1 MADKIKVIVVGGGFA
16 GIHLVRRLDSKLF
29 SVLLIDKIN
38 HHQFQPLFYQVAT
51 SQIEPSSISFPLRNV
66 FKNKRNV
73 HIRMASVIRV
83 DTGNYKL
90 FTDIGEFDYEYL
102 IIATGCKTNFFGNEK
117 IEGNALTLKS
127 TYDAITIRNH
137 ILQTF
142 EKIIS
147 AGDQERQGYLNLAIV
162 GAGPTGVEL
171 AGAFAE
177 IKNNILPKDYHDID
191 FSQFRILLIEGSQDT
206 LNSMS
211 KTARDASRRY
221 LGKMGVKVYT
231 GTFVKDYDGN
241 LLTLSSGKVI
251 RTRTVI
257 WAAGITGNNIIGLSS
272 LSIAPGNRIKVNRVN
287 RVLGEENIFAVGD
300 ISYMETPK
308 YPEGHPQV
316 ANVAINQAKL
326 LAVNLKRIHQDRQTI
341 DFEYRD
347 LGSMATIGRNKAV
360 VDLPFIQFKGYLAW
374 LIWMFLHLMLI
385 LSVKNKLIIFINWAW
400 AYITKDTSLRLIL
413 RQEESHVI
421 QKPSMPGQKEKA
433 GPDRTQHGI

>member
-147 AGDQERQGYLNLAIV
+147 AGDQEKQGYLNLAIV